1 MRDLAVTAEAIDD
14 LHASSS
20 NVMSLP
26 VRSECR
32 RLAAVPLHS
41 QLNHPKGGC
50 ITPLGRLKV
59 SPGEDHAADDCR
71 QRSVGYKVLVLPVSG
86 GVAVVNSWQA
96 ARVWMRGLKSEAERG
111 LYTEAGRQH
120 Y

>member
-1 MRDLAVTAEAIDD
+1 MISMLPPQ
-14 LHASSS
+14 

-26 VRSECR
+26 VRGECR

-71 QRSVGYKVLVLPVSG
+71 QRSVVTGPSCCRH
-86 GVAVVNSWQA
+86 WA
-96 ARVWMRGLKSEAERG
+96 A
-111 LYTEAGRQH
+111 
-120 Y
+120 